1 MSQLPDWHRLV
12 VSAVDGELSHQD
24 RKKLRELLR
33 TNAEAKILLRDYRA
47 QSKSLSELPP
57 PPLPCDF
64 ASVFK
69 TEPEILGSRTTIQ
82 PQEKAFAYSGKP
94 KANSFA
100 TAAWVAIALGIL
112 LFTSIG
118 VNYLF
123 QPRKSS
129 LSDFN
134 PGAKLDTLAK
144 SSSNLAKSQN
154 LVIKGEVFANQGMH
168 QNPMESQTLVT
179 NLGKS
184 TESPDKTINK
194 PERLEA
200 QANQQAKPIEI
211 PGLPKS
217 TNQTGPKESIE
228 ETLLTAPFANSGTL
242 VEPKIQVPDWISWEE
257 KLLGERLRD
266 ASREGS
272 APLVLEV
279 PCNDSIA
286 VSGHLVQVLKNQKM
300 GVVVDQLAQDRLFQ
314 KNIRSHFAICL
325 EGFTPADLEKLLSN
339 LKKEVER
346 SPSKTAIPP
355 LGQGIALLPANADRP
370 MVFSTVT
377 SLPTRGKSGELL
389 QETSGPQS
397 GSKTGEKN
405 NATAKKSM
413 QPSFNPQGRLD
424 ALVMA
429 QSPYY
434 PEVRTSP
441 SSQEVSLFRKLKKE
455 TKDPGLRIF
464 IFLRQLHI

>member
-33 TNAEAKILLRDYRA
+33 TNAEAKNLLRDYRA
-47 QSKSLSELPP
+47 QSKILSELPP
-57 PPLPCDF
+57 PALPCDF

-69 TEPEILGSRTTIQ
+69 TEPEILASRPNIQ
-82 PQEKAFAYSGKP
+82 PQDKTLSYSGRP
-94 KANSFA
+94 KVNSIA

-112 LFTSIG
+112 LLTGIG
-118 VNYLF
+118 VNYSL
-123 QPRKSS
+123 QVRKTR
-129 LSDFN
+129 LEELKPVTN
-134 PGAKLDTLAK
+134 LDTLAK
-144 SSSNLAKSQN
+144 SPLNRAKSQN
-154 LVIKGEVFANQGMH
+154 FATKAEVFANQVMH
-168 QNPMESQTLVT
+168 QNPMEFQTAPT
-179 NLGKS
+179 TLGKA
-184 TESPDKTINK
+184 TESPDSAVNK

-211 PGLPKS
+211 PGIPKS
-217 TNQTGPKESIE
+217 TNRTGPKESIE

-242 VEPKIQVPDWISWEE
+242 VESRILVPDWISWEE
-257 KLLGERLRD
+257 KLPGDLLKD
-266 ASREGS
+266 ASRESS
-272 APLVLEV
+272 APLVLEI

-300 GVVVDQLAQDRLFQ
+300 GVVVDQLAQDRLVQ

-325 EGFTPADLEKLLSN
+325 EGFTPADLDKLLSN
-339 LKKEVER
+339 LKKEIER

-355 LGQGIALLPANADRP
+355 LGQGIALLPANADTP
-370 MVFSTVT
+370 LVFLTVT
-377 SLPTRGKSGELL
+377 SSPNRGKSGELL
-389 QETSGPQS
+389 QETSATQS
-397 GSKTGEKN
+397 GSKLGGKN
-405 NATAKKSM
+405 NTTAKKLM
-413 QPSFNPQGRLD
+413 QPSFNPQGSLD

-455 TKDPGLRIF
+455 TKAPGLRIF
-464 IFLRQLHI
+464 IFLRQLHT